1 MAAVVRGLG
10 LRAGPSLL
18 RNLGFASD
26 HSSAHLPNLTLH
38 VDEEHSLAA
47 SLFVESHQPLNC
59 DALDGIPCPTIGQP
73 DQTKEVLHPNGVTRC
88 DHIVVRTPDW
98 ARTASAFE
106 KAGWQEA
113 LVRDDVYPG
122 TRLSFFRVGNK
133 GNSLTLELV
142 APLATKPGKE
152 EISAR
157 IWGVTW
163 VAGGGL
169 EAVAAALGNGF
180 HLSAGKPAIQ
190 PGRKIATLRG
200 DAGGLSMAFM
210 TPKEN
215 TQ

>member
-10 LRAGPSLL
+10 LRASPSLL

-47 SLFVESHQPLNC
+47 SLLVESHQPLNC
-59 DALDGIPCPTIGQP
+59 DALDGITCPRIGQP

-122 TRLSFFRVGNK
+122 TRLSFFRVGSK

-152 EISAR
+152 EVPSR

-163 VAGGGL
+163 LAGGGL
-169 EAVAAALGNGF
+169 EAVAAALGDAS
-180 HLSAGKPAIQ
+180 LVLC
-190 PGRKIATLRG
+190 GRALVVQGETCPWMDGTFG
-200 DAGGLSMAFM
+200 DFS
-210 TPKEN
+210 
-215 TQ
+215 